1 MVLNSSLVLLALACA
16 SCGAGDH
23 HAIAGEAPSTPLVGP
38 RRETLDARALAQR
51 ARLTVLI
58 FFSPECPSLSAHGPR
73 LLSLFE
79 QDHLRGVEF
88 FMVDSE
94 VGGSPERDAAEARNR
109 GYPFPILRDPD
120 GKLADALGAEYAGY
134 AVVFDSTARVRYHG
148 GIDTDRAHL
157 RDDATAYLANAL
169 DDLLA
174 DREPRVAEGKTLG
187 CSLQKW

>member
-1 MVLNSSLVLLALACA
+1 MVLKSSFILVALACA
-16 SCGAGDH
+16 SCGAGDR
-23 HAIAGEAPSTPLVGP
+23 HAITGEAASTPLVGP
-38 RRETLDARALAQR
+38 RRETLDVRALAQR

-58 FFSPECPSLSAHGPR
+58 FFSPECPSLRVHEPR

-79 QDHLRGVEF
+79 YEHRRGVQF

-94 VGGSPERDAAEARNR
+94 VGASTDRDVAEARNR
-109 GYPFPILRDPD
+109 GYPFPIFRDPG

-134 AVVFDSTARVRYHG
+134 AVVLDSTARVRYHG
-148 GIDTDRAHL
+148 GIDTDRTHL
-157 RDDATAYLANAL
+157 NDDATPYLANAL

-174 DREPRVAEGKTLG
+174 DREPRVAEGKALG